1 MWHSPNIQTM
11 CFGISTLDT
20 MPRRMQIFKDETKV
34 IWEVAGKKN
43 EAFSPEAIRM
53 LCHNLVIF

>member
-1 MWHSPNIQTM
+1 M

-34 IWEVAGKKN
+34 IWEVAEKKMR
-43 EAFSPEAIRM
+43 P
-53 LCHNLVIF
+53 LVQKQLECYVTI